1 MKESTQELYASQLD
15 NQDPLAKFRDQF
27 IIADPDLIYL
37 DGNSLGRLPK
47 VTVPHLQNLIE
58 EQWGKG
64 LIEGW
69 NKSWFEMPT
78 RLGSR
83 IAQLIGARD
92 DEVVVCDTTSV
103 NLFKLAAAAL
113 KYQSGKKVLV
123 SDEFNFPTDL
133 YVFQGVIDILNGGH
147 QLELIRSE
155 DSISISEENINK
167 TITEDTAL
175 VALTQVAFK
184 SAFMYD
190 IQKVTKLAHQKGA
203 LAMWD
208 LCHSAGA
215 VPLKM
220 NEWDVDLAVGCTYK
234 YLNGGPGSPAF
245 LYVRKDLQKELFP
258 PIWGWFA
265 DQAPFAFNLDF
276 SPADG
281 ISRYQISTPHILSMA
296 GIEPA
301 LEILLEAGIDQL
313 RVKSVKQT
321 DYLIYLAQQLLLP
334 LGFEVG
340 SPLDSSRRGS
350 HVSLRHPEA
359 YRICRAL
366 IDPQPED
373 TTLKVIP
380 DFRAPNNIRL
390 GIAPLYTSFSD
401 IHRALKRLQ
410 TIVEDGIYQNYSKE
424 QLKVT

>member
-1 MKESTQELYASQLD
+1 MNKNTEELYASQLD
-15 NQDPLAKFRDQF
+15 NQDPLASFRERF
-27 IIADPDLIYL
+27 IIDDPNLIYL

-47 VTVPHLQNLIE
+47 DTIPHLQNLVE

-69 NKSWFEMPT
+69 NKGWFEMPT
-78 RLGSR
+78 VLGSR
-83 IAQLIGARD
+83 IAKLIGARD

-113 KYQSGKKVLV
+113 RYQAGKKVLL

-133 YVFQGVIDILNGGH
+133 YVFQGVIDLLNDGH
-147 QLELIRSE
+147 KLDLIRSE
-155 DSISISEENINK
+155 DSISISEENINSA
-167 TITEDTAL
+167 ITEDTAL

-190 IQKVTKLAHQKGA
+190 IQKITELAHKQGA

-208 LCHSAGA
+208 LCHSVGA
-215 VPLKM
+215 VPLEL
-220 NEWDVDLAVGCTYK
+220 NEWNVDLAVGCTYK

-245 LYVRKDLQKELFP
+245 LYVRKDLQKKLLP

-265 DQAPFAFNLDF
+265 DKAPFAFNLDF
-276 SPADG
+276 TPADS

-301 LEILLEAGIDQL
+301 LEIILEAGMDQL
-313 RVKSVKQT
+313 REKSTMQT
-321 DYLIYLAQQLLLP
+321 DYLIYLAQEFLIP
-334 LGFEVG
+334 LGFEIG
-340 SPLDSSRRGS
+340 SPLDSSQRGS

-366 IDPQPED
+366 IDPQPGD
-373 TTLKVIP
+373 TNLKVIP
-380 DFRAPNNIRL
+380 DFRAPDNIRL
-390 GIAPLYTSFSD
+390 GIAPLYTSFTD
-401 IHRALKRLQ
+401 IHRALKRIK
-410 TIVEDGIYQNYSKE
+410 TIVEDGIFQNYSKE